1 MKIEKR
7 SRGDVTILEVEGKIT
22 IGKGD
27 VALRDAVHQALGE
40 GAKKIVMNLG
50 SVSTVDSSGVGEL
63 VSAFTTVT
71 NRGGRLKLLNRP
83 ALAVVGSRNATAQG
97 LANADAFATSLSAT
111 ELREHL
117 FSEDAGALRL
127 VEANVPR
134 PVFETLLAFRR
145 AGASGVLTYHA
156 LHAARLLSK

>member
-1 MKIEKR
+1 MKIDKR

-27 VALRDAVHQALGE
+27 VALRDAVHQALGD

-71 NRGGRLKLLNRP
+71 NRGGKLKLLNLP
-83 ALAVVGSRNATAQG
+83 PKVNDILQITQLITVFEVFDNEDEAVGS
-97 LANADAFATSLSAT
+97 F
-111 ELREHL
+111 
-117 FSEDAGALRL
+117 
-127 VEANVPR
+127 
-134 PVFETLLAFRR
+134 
-145 AGASGVLTYHA
+145 
-156 LHAARLLSK
+156 